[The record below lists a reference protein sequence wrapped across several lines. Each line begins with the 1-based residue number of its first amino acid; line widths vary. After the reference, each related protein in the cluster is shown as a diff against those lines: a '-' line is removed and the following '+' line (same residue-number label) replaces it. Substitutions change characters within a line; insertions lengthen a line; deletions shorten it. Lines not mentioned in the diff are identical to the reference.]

1 MRCRKNI
8 LTKEWCFV
16 IDCTIEP
23 EGGGPMDFKLNEEQ
37 EAMRE
42 MAKNF
47 AEKKIAPSMEEDEKE
62 HRFRPEI
69 VKEMGRL
76 GFFGCIAPEKY
87 GGNESGYLAAS
98 VMTEEI
104 ARISP
109 SWGLPFNLQM
119 NSIQSVLLNFGTQE
133 QRERW
138 IPKLINAELLGCF
151 AITEPNTGS
160 DVASMKLT
168 AVETEGGFVL
178 NGTKMWISGVPVAD
192 LGIVYVYTD
201 KAAKHRG
208 MSAFIVDMHAPG
220 VTQKAINTKLGLFC
234 APTGE
239 IVFEEVKVP
248 KDSLVGQKGDG
259 FKICMAMLDN
269 TRLSSAARAVGVAR
283 ACLEHSVRYAN
294 EREQF
299 GQPVANFQMI
309 QEQIA
314 EMYVEEQAARLLVYR
329 AACNRDLGQRNTV
342 EVSCAKYYAAEV
354 AVKAA
359 NQAVKIFGSYGFSTE
374 YPVERFYRDAKS
386 YQIVEGTSNIQKMII
401 ARNALGLK

>member
-1 MRCRKNI
+1 LHN
-8 LTKEWCFV
+8 LNQ
-16 IDCTIEP
+16 
-23 EGGGPMDFKLNEEQ
+23 EGGGIMDFKLSEEQ
-37 EAMRE
+37 EAMKE

-47 AEKKIAPSMEEDEKE
+47 AEKKIAPTMEEDEKE
-62 HRFRPEI
+62 HHFRREI

-76 GFFGCIAPEKY
+76 GFFGCLAAEKY
-87 GGNESGYLAAS
+87 GGTESGYLAAS
-98 VMTEEI
+98 AMTEEI

-119 NSIQSVLLNFGTQE
+119 NSIQSVLIGFGTEE

-138 IPKLINAELLGCF
+138 IPKLVTADTLGCF
-151 AITEPNTGS
+151 AITEANTGS
-160 DVASMKLT
+160 DVSSMKSVVQE
-168 AVETEGGFVL
+168 VEDGFVL

-192 LGIVYVYTD
+192 IGIVYAYTD
-201 KAAKHRG
+201 RAAKYKG
-208 MSAFIVDMHAPG
+208 MSAFIVDMHSPG
-220 VTQKAINTKLGLFC
+220 VTQKAIESKLGLFC

-239 IVFEEVKVP
+239 IIFEDVKLP
-248 KDSLVGQKGDG
+248 KYSLVGKKGDG
-259 FKICMAMLDN
+259 FKICMSMLDN

-299 GQPVANFQMI
+299 GTPIANHQMI

-314 EMYVEEQAARLLVYR
+314 EMYVEEEAARLLVYR
-329 AACNRDLGQRNTV
+329 AASNRDGGSKSTV

-354 AVKAA
+354 AVRAA
-359 NQAVKIFGSYGFSTE
+359 NTAVKIFGSYGFSSE

>member
-1 MRCRKNI
+1 
-8 LTKEWCFV
+8 
-16 IDCTIEP
+16 
-23 EGGGPMDFKLNEEQ
+23 
-37 EAMRE
+37 

-47 AEKKIAPSMEEDEKE
+47 AEKKIAPTMEEDEKE
-62 HRFRPEI
+62 HRFRREI
-69 VKEMGRL
+69 VKEMARL
-76 GFFGCIAPEKY
+76 GFFGCISPEKY

-119 NSIQSVLLNFGTQE
+119 NSIQSVLLNFGIEE

-138 IPKLINAELLGCF
+138 IPKLINADLLGCF
-151 AITEPNTGS
+151 AITEANTGS
-160 DVASMKLT
+160 DVASMKST
-168 AVETEGGFVL
+168 AVEAEGGFVL

-208 MSAFIVDMHAPG
+208 MSAFIVDMHSPG
-220 VTQKAINTKLGLFC
+220 VTQKSIDSKLGLFC

-239 IVFEEVKVP
+239 IVFEDVKLP

-269 TRLSSAARAVGVAR
+269 TRLSSASRAVGVAR

-299 GQPVANFQMI
+299 GQPIANFQMI

-329 AACNRDLGQRNTV
+329 AACNRDLGQRNTI

-359 NQAVKIFGSYGFSTE
+359 NTAVKIFGSYGFSTE

>member
-1 MRCRKNI
+1 
-8 LTKEWCFV
+8 
-16 IDCTIEP
+16 
-23 EGGGPMDFKLNEEQ
+23 MDFKLTEEQ

-47 AEKKIAPSMEEDEKE
+47 AEKKIAPTFEEDEKE
-62 HRFRPEI
+62 HRFRREI
-69 VKEMGRL
+69 VKEMARL
-76 GFFGCIAPEKY
+76 GFFGCISPEKY

-119 NSIQSVLLNFGTQE
+119 NSIQSVLLNFGKEE

-138 IPKLINAELLGCF
+138 IPKLINADLLGCF
-151 AITEPNTGS
+151 AITEANTGS
-160 DVASMKLT
+160 DVASMKST

-208 MSAFIVDMHAPG
+208 MSAFIVDMHLPG
-220 VTQKAINTKLGLFC
+220 VTQKAIESKLGLFC

-239 IVFEEVKVP
+239 IIFEDVKVP
-248 KDSLVGQKGDG
+248 KDCLVGQKGDG

-269 TRLSSAARAVGVAR
+269 TRLSSASRAVGVAR

-299 GQPVANFQMI
+299 GQPIANFQMI

-329 AACNRDLGQRNTV
+329 AACNRDLGQRNTI

>member
-1 MRCRKNI
+1 
-8 LTKEWCFV
+8 
-16 IDCTIEP
+16 
-23 EGGGPMDFKLNEEQ
+23 MDFKLSEEQ

-42 MAKNF
+42 MAKSF
-47 AEKKIAPSMEEDEKE
+47 AEKKIAPTMEEDEKE
-62 HRFRPEI
+62 HRFRREI

-76 GFFGCIAPEKY
+76 GFFGCIAPEKF

-119 NSIQSVLLNFGTQE
+119 NSIQSVLLNFGTEE

-138 IPKLINAELLGCF
+138 IPKLINADLLGCF

-160 DVASMKLT
+160 DVASMKST
-168 AVETEGGFVL
+168 AVETEGGFIL
-178 NGTKMWISGVPVAD
+178 NGTKMWISGVPAAD

-208 MSAFIVDMHAPG
+208 MSAFIVDMHLPG
-220 VTQKAINTKLGLFC
+220 VTQKSIDSKLGLFC

-239 IVFEEVKVP
+239 IIFEDVKVP
-248 KDSLVGQKGDG
+248 KDCLVGQKGDG

-299 GQPVANFQMI
+299 GQPIANFQMI

-329 AACNRDLGQRNTV
+329 AACNRDLGQRNTI
-342 EVSCAKYYAAEV
+342 EVSCAKFYAAEV